1 MGFSYHLLF
10 FLLIIYLYFS
20 CLANGELDCIFF
32 FKSKYECYGFP
43 FRAYIYIYIYS
54 DVCRSEHVPIKLTIL
69 ST

>member
-32 FKSKYECYGFP
+32 FLKVNMSAMGFH
-43 FRAYIYIYIYS
+43 FVLIYIYIYS